1 MAARPEPRH
10 RVKPFTGMR
19 TRFSH
24 PVYPPKRPSSLPS
37 PSSQRGRTLI
47 RRPTACEDGGAADC
61 ERRAERGLV
70 PAGVLTGVGAGIIP
84 CRHCKN
90 GATDVSTDAWVR
102 TNVGTAWFTRPHVN
116 SRVKGPAASFC
127 APAAAPKCSS
137 VAVAIAA
144 KPTAV
149 MAVPTM
155 LGAKISARPA
165 SVTKRAPEAGQFMP
179 PGHVAIALD
188 KRA

>member
-1 MAARPEPRH
+1 MQFILEAPFLFA
-10 RVKPFTGMR
+10 KPFLAAWAN
-19 TRFSH
+19 
-24 PVYPPKRPSSLPS
+24 VDPPSDRL
-37 PSSQRGRTLI
+37 RGRRG
-47 RRPTACEDGGAADC
+47 RRLRTTGGARACPGGRADGC
-61 ERRAERGLV
+61 WGGDNS
-70 PAGVLTGVGAGIIP
+70 PAGIA
-84 CRHCKN
+84 KMW
-90 GATDVSTDAWVR
+90 ATDVSTDTRVR